1 MNHHC
6 LLVAGVNTDLGM
18 QELLEMEEKNELDL
32 NDLGPKD
39 ESQLYIDKIKHCD
52 RKTRFYTGL
61 PNWATFLALFQ
72 FLEPKANRMT
82 LWCGG
87 KTHQ

>member
-1 MNHHC
+1 MNHYC

-52 RKTRFYTGL
+52 RKT
-61 PNWATFLALFQ
+61 
-72 FLEPKANRMT
+72 
-82 LWCGG
+82 
-87 KTHQ
+87 

>member
-1 MNHHC
+1 MHYEL
-6 LLVAGVNTDLGM
+6 LLVAGVNTDLRM
-18 QELLEMEEKNELDL
+18 QEFLEIEKKNDLGL

-61 PNWATFLALFQ
+61 PNWATCCFNFWSQ
-72 FLEPKANRMT
+72 WPTE
-82 LWCGG
+82 
-87 KTHQ
+87 